1 MKKIYIFLIF
11 IICADFSLS
20 SEPTA
25 YNYTGYS
32 AKFMN
37 KSIDSTISMIQ
48 QSEKDSS
55 ALLYVNHR
63 KNDYYSS
70 SADYTVGNT
79 TIQKEG
85 ISTNLENSLSYCIN
99 SAVLDSGL
107 EIKLSNVSVYTNAEG
122 AIGICITN
130 DGSVRVSESS
140 VSTHSKN
147 SIAIHANRLGDISA
161 TDSVIYTS
169 GENSPALSA
178 QKGSWIYCKDCQ
190 LHTTN
195 KGSPLIQSFG
205 DIQFRNSYG
214 LAENS

>member
-37 KSIDSTISMIQ
+37 KSINYSTSPMIQ
-48 QSEKDSS
+48 QSENDSS
-55 ALLYVNHR
+55 ALLYVSHR

-70 SADYTVGNT
+70 STDYTVGNT

-107 EIKLSNVSVYTNAEG
+107 Q
-122 AIGICITN
+122 
-130 DGSVRVSESS
+130 
-140 VSTHSKN
+140 
-147 SIAIHANRLGDISA
+147 IS
-161 TDSVIYTS
+161 
-169 GENSPALSA
+169 
-178 QKGSWIYCKDCQ
+178 
-190 LHTTN
+190 
-195 KGSPLIQSFG
+195 
-205 DIQFRNSYG
+205 
-214 LAENS
+214 